1 MERRERKGRCVTIGR
16 EDKVIAESGR
26 GEADVERKGG
36 RKRWEKEMGAERD
49 GKINKI
55 QSLS

>member
-1 MERRERKGRCVTIGR
+1 MERRERKVRCMTIGR
-16 EDKVIAESGR
+16 EGKVIADSGR
-26 GEADVERKGG
+26 VEADVGRKGG